1 MKCLMR
7 MFAKENKGVLFYETI
22 LSFRQQRHTYIEAV
36 PVPFDQFQDC
46 PAYFRESILASES
59 EWSQHKKLIDFSARP
74 GGFRRSL
81 VSHVPYFAVMWDYK
95 GEKGYGHV
103 IEGEAENAGTA
114 GNDEGEGGVYE
125 GDKGGM
131 GGFPP

>member
-7 MFAKENKGVLFYETI
+7 MHAKENKGVIFYETI

-36 PVPFDQFQDC
+36 PVPFDQFQDL
-46 PAYFRESILASES
+46 PAYFRESILSSES

-74 GGFRRSL
+74 GGFRRAL
-81 VSHVPYFAVMWDYK
+81 VSNLPYFAVMWDYK

-103 IEGEAENAGTA
+103 IEGDGDNAGRA
-114 GNDEGEGGVYE
+114 SNAEGEGGVYE
-125 GDKGGM
+125 GDKGANA
-131 GGFPP
+131 GFPP